1 MLHGLL
7 TLPIILPVVF
17 WSIYHYHKD
26 RHLPEPPV
34 NLLLCFGFGVLAAGL
49 SKALYI
55 GLGPVGL
62 RFDASLLADTS
73 TLGLLAYSLLA
84 IGPIEELAQLVPFLI
99 FVRRFRAFDE
109 PLDGIIYAS
118 FIALGYATVENL
130 YYLDFL
136 TPLEAAARGF
146 AGPIVHILFASI
158 WGFSIGCAH
167 IAGRSVWFAAARGF
181 AIAAGLHGLYD
192 FAVLQISMNALPIA
206 ASIILAIWIW
216 RLKLMR
222 TLHEEA
228 KRATE
233 ARAALRSREREFI

>member
-84 IGPIEELAQLVPFLI
+84 IGPIEELAKLVPFLI

-222 TLHEEA
+222 ALHEEA